1 MEKKSTSRYSIL
13 IVSNSEQFNM
23 LAQKSMPSGRFD
35 VIEKRKS
42 ASAARREI
50 LVREYDIVL
59 INAPLSDGFGVDF
72 VMDVVDRHSS
82 GIIMAVPVEV
92 YPDMAA
98 RLTDYGVIVIPK
110 PLQKGTLDRSLRLL
124 IAFGDRLRKSQK
136 KVRTLEEK
144 MNELKLISRAKIVLV
159 QRGMS
164 EEEAHEY
171 IIREAM
177 NNGLTKREVA
187 EDILE

>member
-82 GIIMAVPVEV
+82 GIIMVVPVEV

-98 RLTDYGVIVIPK
+98 RLTDYGVIVVPK
-110 PLQKGTLDRSLRLL
+110 PLQKGILDRSLRLL
-124 IAFGDRLRKSQK
+124 IAFGERLRKSQK

-144 MNELKLISRAKIVLV
+144 MNELKIISRAKIVLV

-187 EDILE
+187 EDILD